1 MAFELVFTP
10 ELGINQY
17 DRRPIY
23 LSYLSRHTDVNVMTT
38 EMNDQ

>member
-17 DRRPIY
+17 DGRPIY
-23 LSYLSRHTDVNVMTT
+23 LSNLPRHTYANVMTN